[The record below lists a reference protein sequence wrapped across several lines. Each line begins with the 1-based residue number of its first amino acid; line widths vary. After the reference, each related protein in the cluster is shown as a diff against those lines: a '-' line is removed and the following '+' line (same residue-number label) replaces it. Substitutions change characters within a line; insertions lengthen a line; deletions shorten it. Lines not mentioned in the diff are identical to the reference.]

1 MENLPDSILI
11 DLEERKSGGLIYR
24 KETIRDLFFNRDTV
38 NYREISPYDE
48 RTLFSRLYYESV
60 KAFPSWFPYLTH
72 LTLYDMFSAN
82 IDNLPDGLSYLK
94 TGKNFKEPIT
104 KFPTRLK
111 KLDMRESTS
120 FNSSLNNL
128 PQELEILILPDN
140 FGKSFTLPKSLIEL
154 EF

>member
-1 MENLPDSILI
+1 MIYKMENLPDSILI

-104 KFPTRLK
+104 KF
-111 KLDMRESTS
+111 
-120 FNSSLNNL
+120 
-128 PQELEILILPDN
+128 
-140 FGKSFTLPKSLIEL
+140 
-154 EF
+154 